1 MVTRSRAARLLVG
14 LVPAAF
20 LLLAARPP
28 GGASSAG
35 GPCRDRPQPAVSGPF
50 AIRAVVVQNEGKVRD
65 VLPLLAGLSANT
77 LVTHAAPDPSTG
89 TAARARR
96 LRYIAWMTTEEI
108 DLAAS
113 DPAAAARLASV
124 PGLSGVYYEDAAAVE
139 GYTTPE
145 DQRRAYGELKAIRPD
160 LLVLHP
166 LRLDPI
172 AWDPGYLDRVFRP
185 ELTDMLVPYYYPVGS
200 TGFGSF
206 QEEDP
211 WEAVLVPFLSE
222 VARRAPDKPVLPVL
236 QGFEQIG
243 YPVGADFPERQLALY
258 RTVWPEISSAAM
270 FEWGLSEDDAPLVG
284 LGFRPS
290 LAAGVRALFRN
301 LALEERGLQPCIP
314 KRTAVRSRLRRLS
327 L

>member
-1 MVTRSRAARLLVG
+1 MPVAI
-14 LVPAAF
+14 
-20 LLLAARPP
+20 LLLAAR
-28 GGASSAG
+28 SAG
-35 GPCRDRPQPAVSGPF
+35 GPAPADGPCRDRPQPAVSGPF
-50 AIRAVVVQNEGKVRD
+50 AIRAVVVQNESKVAD

-77 LVTHAAPDPSTG
+77 LVTHAPPDVSTAA
-89 TAARARR
+89 AARARG

-108 DLAAS
+108 DRTAS
-113 DPAAAARLASV
+113 DPVAAALLASM
-124 PGLSGVYYEDAAAVE
+124 PGLSGVYFEDADAVE

-145 DQRRAYGELKAIRPD
+145 DQRRAYEALKAMRPG

-185 ELTDMLVPYYYPVGS
+185 ESTDMLVPYYYPVGS

-206 QEEDP
+206 QEEDS
-211 WEAVLVPFLSE
+211 WDAVLVPFLAE

-236 QGFEQIG
+236 QGFEQLG
-243 YPVGADFPERQLALY
+243 YPVGADFPQRQLAAY
-258 RTVWPEISSAAM
+258 RTVWPEVSSAAM
-270 FEWGLSEDDAPLVG
+270 FEWGLSEGDAPLVG

-290 LAAGVRALFRN
+290 LAAGVRALFRT
-301 LALEERGLQPCIP
+301 LAREERRLQPCIP
-314 KRTAVRSRLRRLS
+314 RRTAVRSRPRRLW

>member
-1 MVTRSRAARLLVG
+1 MVSRPRAARLLAG
-14 LVPAAF
+14 LVPAAV

-28 GGASSAG
+28 GGSARAE
-35 GPCRDRPQPAVSGPF
+35 GPCRDRPQPTVSGPF
-50 AIRAVVVQNEGKVRD
+50 AIRAVVVQNEDRVAA

-77 LVTHAAPDPSTG
+77 LVTHAPPDVSTG
-89 TAARARR
+89 AAARARG
-96 LRYIAWMTTEEI
+96 LRYIAWMTTEPI
-108 DLAAS
+108 DRTAS
-113 DPAAAARLASV
+113 DPAAAARLASM
-124 PGLSGVYYEDAAAVE
+124 PGISGVYFEDADAVE

-145 DQRRAYGELKAIRPD
+145 NQQRAYGELKAIRTD

-185 ELTDMLVPYYYPVGS
+185 ESTDMLVPYYYPVGS

-206 QEEDP
+206 QEEDA
-211 WEAVLVPFLSE
+211 WEAVLVPFLAE

-258 RTVWPEISSAAM
+258 RTVWPEVSSAAM
-270 FEWGLSEDDAPLVG
+270 FEWGLSKDDAPLVG

-301 LALEERGLQPCIP
+301 LAREERELQPCIP
-314 KRTAVRSRLRRLS
+314 KQMAVRSRPHRLS